1 VIFIIIIVLIIS
13 HTTQAQDTIP
23 LLRYDF
29 DNANLYDKEAAP
41 SFVEQNFIG
50 ASNFTVEQGPA
61 AWAGSAGVRNMR
73 YGGGQGMW
81 YLHASVSP
89 YPTDYNRFKFSLS
102 SNNYP
107 IAVTSMSF
115 KIAHN
120 YYKVIGVSPQIIN

>member
-1 VIFIIIIVLIIS
+1 
-13 HTTQAQDTIP
+13 
-23 LLRYDF
+23 
-29 DNANLYDKEAAP
+29 
-41 SFVEQNFIG
+41 
-50 ASNFTVEQGPA
+50 
-61 AWAGSAGVRNMR
+61 
-73 YGGGQGMW
+73 MW